1 MYFCKKI
8 NVVNSL
14 QRGLVCSYV
23 VWLCIYIEVII
34 IGSVGSFVKMMN
46 FIIYMDFG
54 LLLVCFKV
62 VENFQVIFFM
72 LIGVYDMKC
81 FYWGENFVQKLIIFF

>member
-1 MYFCKKI
+1 MYF
-8 NVVNSL
+8 
-14 QRGLVCSYV
+14 
-23 VWLCIYIEVII
+23 YIEVII

-62 VENFQVIFFM
+62 VENF
-72 LIGVYDMKC
+72 
-81 FYWGENFVQKLIIFF
+81 